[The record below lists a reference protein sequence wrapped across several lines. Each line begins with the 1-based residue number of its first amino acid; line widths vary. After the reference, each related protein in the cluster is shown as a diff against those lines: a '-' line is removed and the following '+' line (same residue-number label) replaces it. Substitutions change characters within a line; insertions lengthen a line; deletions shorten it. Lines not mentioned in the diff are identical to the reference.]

1 MERKNGARL
10 TEDFTWK
17 IKIHLASQQLK
28 CLASQIWNALK

>member
-17 IKIHLASQQLK
+17 IKIYLASQQLK